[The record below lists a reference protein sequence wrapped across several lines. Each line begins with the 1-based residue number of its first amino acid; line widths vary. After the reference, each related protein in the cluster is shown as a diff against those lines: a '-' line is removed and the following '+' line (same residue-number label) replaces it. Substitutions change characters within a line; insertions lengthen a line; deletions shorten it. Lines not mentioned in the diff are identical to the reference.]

1 MVINKNED
9 INNLPAAYQL
19 YPKGKQQ
26 CSNCYA
32 YQPSG
37 NCTVWNGCGVV
48 NVITVLLLEKLKHI
62 SLPVQKMVRLKR
74 LKNNEIRSIKI

>member
-26 CSNCYA
+26 CSNCFA

-37 NCTVWNGCGVV
+37 NCTVWNAVVQEFAWCKKYKGIV
-48 NVITVLLLEKLKHI
+48 NV
-62 SLPVQKMVRLKR
+62 
-74 LKNNEIRSIKI
+74 